1 MDEGI
6 LKPAK
11 IPPIPN
17 KISPSFVGELDNCG
31 LRYAWQISKE
41 PGQLPLSPKV
51 RLGTIIHRIYNS
63 ASKGEITIANFSQ
76 IWTTEVKKEE
86 DKMSSSWLERNFV
99 PLIKS
104 VSEFELKRVQ
114 TLNYISRISEKTHN
128 PAPFNSNNSIE
139 PEKYLSSENWKLS
152 GQIDAIIT
160 TEHGTIIRDYKTG
173 KVYEDSE
180 EGEVLKNSYKNQLM
194 LYAFLYK
201 QERNEWPIK
210 LEIVTSQGEVID
222 IPYEKS
228 DCENLAQNSLTKL
241 KNLAE
246 KIESLQED
254 PSRIMELG
262 NPGDTCTW
270 CQYRPSCPA
279 YKDFRKKNAYP
290 EGTNRF
296 DLWGTFNGQKKS
308 RAPFIVLELKIEG
321 KLISVQDLNPTL
333 YPILDKLTEKDSV
346 GIFNAKI
353 SRNKQSYLADLST
366 VLYKIT

>member
-17 KISPSFVGELDNCG
+17 KISPSFVEELDNCG

-51 RLGTIIHRIYNS
+51 RLGTIIHRIYNL
-63 ASKGEITIANFSQ
+63 ASKGEITITNFSQ

-114 TLNYISRISEKTHN
+114 TLNFISRIPEKNHH

-180 EGEVLKNSYKNQLM
+180 EGEVLKNSYKNQILNSDF
-194 LYAFLYK
+194 FL
-201 QERNEWPIK
+201 
-210 LEIVTSQGEVID
+210 
-222 IPYEKS
+222 
-228 DCENLAQNSLTKL
+228 
-241 KNLAE
+241 
-246 KIESLQED
+246 
-254 PSRIMELG
+254 
-262 NPGDTCTW
+262 
-270 CQYRPSCPA
+270 
-279 YKDFRKKNAYP
+279 
-290 EGTNRF
+290 
-296 DLWGTFNGQKKS
+296 
-308 RAPFIVLELKIEG
+308 
-321 KLISVQDLNPTL
+321 
-333 YPILDKLTEKDSV
+333 
-346 GIFNAKI
+346 
-353 SRNKQSYLADLST
+353 
-366 VLYKIT
+366 